1 MSNIG
6 TLEKL
11 KINRRGLM
19 LVLSSPSGAGKTAL
33 SRALV
38 QRHSNLIISVSVTT
52 RVRRPGERDGIDYY
66 YVDQSQF
73 DEKVAAQEFLEYATV
88 FENSYGTLRQP
99 IMDTLSAGKDVLFDV
114 DWQGAQQI
122 RENAPKDLISIFIL
136 PPSIK
141 ELERRLRSRA
151 QDSEAELRRRMA
163 MAGVELSHWQEYEY
177 IIVNDEFQESLL
189 QVESIINAEILKRH
203 RQIDLKEAIRDLEAR
218 D

>member
-99 IMDTLSAGKDVLFDV
+99 IMDTLSAGKDVLF
-114 DWQGAQQI
+114 A
-122 RENAPKDLISIFIL
+122 
-136 PPSIK
+136 
-141 ELERRLRSRA
+141 
-151 QDSEAELRRRMA
+151 
-163 MAGVELSHWQEYEY
+163 
-177 IIVNDEFQESLL
+177 LL
-189 QVESIINAEILKRH
+189 FYG
-203 RQIDLKEAIRDLEAR
+203 
-218 D
+218 

>member
-1 MSNIG
+1 
-6 TLEKL
+6 
-11 KINRRGLM
+11 
-19 LVLSSPSGAGKTAL
+19 
-33 SRALV
+33 
-38 QRHSNLIISVSVTT
+38 
-52 RVRRPGERDGIDYY
+52 
-66 YVDQSQF
+66 
-73 DEKVAAQEFLEYATV
+73 
-88 FENSYGTLRQP
+88 
-99 IMDTLSAGKDVLFDV
+99 MDTLSAGKDVLFDV

-177 IIVNDEFQESLL
+177 IIVNDEFQESLFQL
-189 QVESIINAEILKRH
+189 ESILTAERLKRH

>member
-6 TLEKL
+6 SLEKL

-99 IMDTLSAGKDVLFDV
+99 IIDTLSAGKDVLFDV

-177 IIVNDEFQESLL
+177 IIVNDEFQESLFQL
-189 QVESIINAEILKRH
+189 ESILTAERLKRH

>member
-6 TLEKL
+6 TVEKT
-11 KINRRGLM
+11 KIKRRGLM
-19 LVLSSPSGAGKTAL
+19 LVLSSPSGAGKTAI

-114 DWQGAQQI
+114 LSDFSSFLTAFDIGD
-122 RENAPKDLISIFIL
+122 RH
-136 PPSIK
+136 
-141 ELERRLRSRA
+141 SR
-151 QDSEAELRRRMA
+151 
-163 MAGVELSHWQEYEY
+163 H
-177 IIVNDEFQESLL
+177 
-189 QVESIINAEILKRH
+189 
-203 RQIDLKEAIRDLEAR
+203 
-218 D
+218 